1 MAYLSL
7 ADAKTLLGLA
17 SADTSDDVFLQLVL
31 NGAQG
36 AVDRYCGRT
45 FEAQAAT
52 RYYGIGYTGR
62 DEQVL
67 YLDQDLYSIT
77 SLTNGDGVQVFDP
90 SQYWLKPRNGG
101 PPYGWIE
108 LKSSVVWQW
117 VQDGEIVVAGMWG
130 YSLTAPVD
138 VVEAMKEL
146 VGRIYHSYDRQD
158 QKIRGNTAAAIQ
170 ESQGFPLQLQTLLA
184 PFKRSI

>member
-1 MAYLSL
+1 MAYLAL
-7 ADAKTLLGLA
+7 ADAHTLLGLA
-17 SADTSDDVFLQLVL
+17 VGDTADDAFLQLVIT
-31 NGAQG
+31 GAQG
-36 AVDRYCGRT
+36 AIDRYCGRT

-52 RYYGIGYTGR
+52 RYYGIEFTAR

-77 SLTNGDGVQVFDP
+77 SLTNGDGVALISP
-90 SQYWLKPRNGG
+90 SQYWLMPRNAG
-101 PPYGWIE
+101 PPYGWLK
-108 LKSSVVWQW
+108 LKSTVLWQW
-117 VQDGEIVVAGMWG
+117 TIDGEIAVTGLWG
-130 YSLTAPVD
+130 FSATAPVD

-158 QKIRGNTAAAIQ
+158 QKIRGSTAAAIS

-184 PFKRSI
+184 PYKRRV